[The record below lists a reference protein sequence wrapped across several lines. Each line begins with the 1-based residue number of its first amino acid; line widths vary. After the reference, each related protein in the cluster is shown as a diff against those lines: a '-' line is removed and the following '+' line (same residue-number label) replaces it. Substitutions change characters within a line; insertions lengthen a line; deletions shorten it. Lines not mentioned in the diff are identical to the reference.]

1 MGGHFSGSFGGQGY
15 EIRDLFINRPNEA
28 FVGLFGAIGD
38 RGVIENIGV
47 VNATVTSGYAVGSL
61 VGWNHGTVSDSCAAG
76 MVTGDDQWAGGLTEW
91 NDSVVGG
98 LVGDNNGAVSNSYF
112 TGSVTGQGW
121 VGGLVGQNG
130 SNVNNSYSS
139 AEVVGSDRLVG
150 GLVGFSGG
158 TVSKSYATGGVTG
171 EYDVGGLVGMSVGTV
186 SNSYASGSVIGDHC
200 VGGLVGYIGGI
211 DDDGHIRAGVV
222 SNCYSTGSVIGR
234 YVFGGLIAG
243 GMEYGATVVN
253 SFWDIETSGTT
264 VSGGGTGKTTAETK
278 NFATFT
284 DWNIVAVANPGER
297 NLSYIWNIVDGQA
310 YPFLSWESVS

>member
-1 MGGHFSGSFGGQGY
+1 MGGHFSGSFDGQGY

-98 LVGDNNGAVSNSYF
+98 LVG
-112 TGSVTGQGW
+112 
-121 VGGLVGQNG
+121 
-130 SNVNNSYSS
+130 
-139 AEVVGSDRLVG
+139 
-150 GLVGFSGG
+150 FSGG

-211 DDDGHIRAGVV
+211 DDDG
-222 SNCYSTGSVIGR
+222 
-234 YVFGGLIAG
+234 
-243 GMEYGATVVN
+243 
-253 SFWDIETSGTT
+253 
-264 VSGGGTGKTTAETK
+264 
-278 NFATFT
+278 
-284 DWNIVAVANPGER
+284 
-297 NLSYIWNIVDGQA
+297 QA

>member
-1 MGGHFSGSFGGQGY
+1 LGGHFSGSFDGQGY

-98 LVGDNNGAVSNSYF
+98 LVGDYNGAVSNSYF

-130 SNVNNSYSS
+130 GNVNNSYSS

-150 GLVGFSGG
+150 GLVGFSG
-158 TVSKSYATGGVTG
+158 
-171 EYDVGGLVGMSVGTV
+171 GTV

-264 VSGGGTGKTTAETK
+264 VSGGGTGKATAETK

-297 NLSYIWNIVDGQA
+297 NLSYTWNIVDGQT